1 MSETTKGGRL
11 SLLSAA
17 LVVARRDFM
26 AVLWS
31 RSFIFFLVGPLFPLI
46 VGALAGSVTNHVETS
61 DAGNPRLGVIMQ
73 GPDLDAVLTAG
84 AILAPRMN
92 GDLPDLA
99 VVKRLKPGESA
110 QPARALAQ
118 ENAAGHGLGAILS
131 GTLAHPVLTGNRDRI
146 QDWQGPVSLLTARA
160 RAQAPAPLPEVA
172 LSPTAAPATQAD
184 IGHGRMMTAQAAQTL
199 LFLLMML
206 LAGMVLSNLVEEKGN
221 KIIEVLAAAI
231 PMDAV
236 FLGKLF
242 AMLAISLVGIA
253 VWGAAGGLLHLASG
267 QGLQFLTAPAVGWP
281 LFVLLGIA
289 YFALGYLLLGSV
301 FLTIGSMASTVREVQ
316 TLSMPVTMAQILVF
330 FFASYGMAR
339 EGSPVEWA
347 SIVFPFSSPF
357 AMLGRAAIHGEI
369 WPHLAALGWQALCVL
384 IFVRVGAHIFRR
396 RVMQSGAQGAVKK
409 KRGVLEILRKG

>member
-1 MSETTKGGRL
+1 MTGTTKGGRL

-110 QPARALAQ
+110 QPARALAH
-118 ENAAGHGLGAILS
+118 ENAAGHDLGAILS

-160 RAQAPAPLPEVA
+160 RAQAPTPLPEVA
-172 LSPTAAPATQAD
+172 LSPTAATATQAD
-184 IGHGRMMTAQAAQTL
+184 TGHGRMMTAQAAQTL

-253 VWGAAGGLLHLASG
+253 VWGAAGGVLHLVSG
-267 QGLQFLTAPAVGWP
+267 QGCN
-281 LFVLLGIA
+281 
-289 YFALGYLLLGSV
+289 S
-301 FLTIGSMASTVREVQ
+301 
-316 TLSMPVTMAQILVF
+316 
-330 FFASYGMAR
+330 
-339 EGSPVEWA
+339 SPPPPWAGRCSCCWA
-347 SIVFPFSSPF
+347 SPILRWATCCWAASSSPS
-357 AMLGRAAIHGEI
+357 AP
-369 WPHLAALGWQALCVL
+369 WPAPCARC
-384 IFVRVGAHIFRR
+384 RR
-396 RVMQSGAQGAVKK
+396 FPCP
-409 KRGVLEILRKG
+409 